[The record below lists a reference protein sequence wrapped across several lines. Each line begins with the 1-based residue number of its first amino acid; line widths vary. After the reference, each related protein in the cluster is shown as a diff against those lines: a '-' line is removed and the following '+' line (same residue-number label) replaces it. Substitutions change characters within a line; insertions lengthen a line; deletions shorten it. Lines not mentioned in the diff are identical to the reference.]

1 MMDFPCNICNK
12 VLKRKDTLNGHIRR
26 FHPANEQEKI
36 KCATCNKIFSRISD
50 MKKHAAKF
58 HFYEAKDKLPK
69 TNDVETSTD
78 FINCPDTETNALPAY
93 EEMQNEEINFKTTTE
108 SLKNKIS
115 EDQQKFLVRDFIN
128 GLKVEYDIDILEI
141 ANAQKRHTGY
151 IQTNAQNIMQ
161 LLNCQNYQNSQI
173 KNIGEFL
180 SQNVTNESNKK
191 VFNCLLCNKNY
202 STKASLYSHKNRY
215 HKERVKE
222 KRLKCQKCNDLFESE
237 ADLAIHGFRYHRAT
251 L

>member
-1 MMDFPCNICNK
+1 MNFPCTICNK
-12 VLKRKDTLNGHIRR
+12 VLKRKDTLNGHMKR

-36 KCATCNKIFSRISD
+36 KCATCNTIFSRISD
-50 MKKHAAKF
+50 MKKHATKF
-58 HFYEAKDKLPK
+58 HFYEAEDKLPK

-78 FINCPDTETNALPAY
+78 FINCPDTETNALPTY

-151 IQTNAQNIMQ
+151 IRTNAQNIMQ

-180 SQNVTNESNKK
+180 SKMSLMNLTKKFLTVCYATKTIQPRRAYTRIKIVIIRNE
-191 VFNCLLCNKNY
+191 
-202 STKASLYSHKNRY
+202 
-215 HKERVKE
+215 
-222 KRLKCQKCNDLFESE
+222 
-237 ADLAIHGFRYHRAT
+237 
-251 L
+251 